1 MNPSVTIPKRSDESL
16 LDSDA
21 ELTWPPPEDA
31 RFVAD
36 VMDLETRRVMS
47 IEEVAT
53 ELDSQR
59 SMDDPEPPPPSIP
72 ERPVARDEVLA
83 TPPRAAGSER
93 VFTYRTPHTALR
105 EPARRVPFARRLSAP
120 FLMRALTVIVLV
132 QAAAIVAVLVRD
144 RSVRESGP
152 PAIEEPASVAE
163 AAAAP
168 LPAAA
173 PPPPVTTS
181 APPVPEPAA
190 VPTHGRLIIRSD
202 PPGAAVVIDGRRRG
216 TAPLSVDALAAGS
229 HRVQVG
235 TAGASVEHVV
245 TIDAGSTTSLIVP
258 MTGTIAAGGW
268 VNVAAPISLQILENG
283 RLLGSS
289 PDGPQ
294 RLTTGTH
301 QLELVNEALGYRARE
316 VVTVRAGE
324 ITRLNP
330 AIPQG
335 VLHVNAQP
343 WAHIWVDGEPF
354 GDTPLANI
362 KVRLGQHE
370 IRFRHPSLG
379 EQVRQV
385 VISAREPARVSVN
398 MKP

>member
-1 MNPSVTIPKRSDESL
+1 MNPPLTTLKRSDESP

-21 ELTWPPPEDA
+21 ELTWPPEDS

-36 VMDLETRRVMS
+36 VLDLETRRVMS
-47 IEEVAT
+47 IQEVAI
-53 ELDSQR
+53 ELDGAAPASG
-59 SMDDPEPPPPSIP
+59 PGPTPGSIAATP
-72 ERPVARDEVLA
+72 FARDEVA
-83 TPPRAAGSER
+83 VPPPRAAR
-93 VFTYRTPHTALR
+93 VAGDALL
-105 EPARRVPFARRLSAP
+105 ESPRRVTERRPSTPFA
-120 FLMRALTVIVLV
+120 MRALMLIVIV
-132 QAAAIVAVLVRD
+132 QAAIVGVLIQGRSQAQPETPTNRGPAVP
-144 RSVRESGP
+144 G
-152 PAIEEPASVAE
+152 

-168 LPAAA
+168 LPPSSPVPANTTAA
-173 PPPPVTTS
+173 PVS
-181 APPVPEPAA
+181 EPAQ
-190 VPTHGRLIIRSD
+190 PTHGRLVVRSD
-202 PPGAAVVIDGRRRG
+202 PPGAVVVIDGRRRG

-229 HRVQVG
+229 HRVQVS

-258 MTGTIAAGGW
+258 MTGTAADAGW
-268 VNVAAPISLQILENG
+268 VNVAAPIPVQILENG

-289 PDGPQ
+289 ADGPY
-294 RLTTGTH
+294 RLPIGTH
-301 QLELVNEALGYRARE
+301 HLELLNDALAFRSRE
-316 VVTVRAGE
+316 TVAVRGGE
-324 ITRLNP
+324 ISRVNP
-330 AIPQG
+330 TIPDG

-343 WAHIWVDGEPF
+343 WAHIWVDGEAV

-385 VISAREPARVSVN
+385 VVSAREPVRVSVN